1 MGTIVAGN
9 TEWVK
14 LSGKTLAGK
23 GKEIEVAGND
33 VTIDLSE
40 GDNKVSVASGVSGFT
55 AKDLAA
61 GDSISGLSGTGMFAN
76 NSVIVGSVTGK
87 GIAAPAAALPAP
99 RRARERIAAPL
110 PSLHSADTSTA

>member
-61 GDSISGLSGTGMFAN
+61 GVGLAVKGLATFAKD
-76 NSVIVGSVTGK
+76 SVIVGSVTGK